1 VFEQLARNDDVE
13 ALVAERQRLV
23 DVGPTRLDAEAR
35 RVFERFAVDVDA
47 DDLVPGCVLACQRA
61 VAAAE
66 VEHAPSRTAD
76 VAPKE
81 VDAIR
86 PCEDEILT
94 AGRAVVLPVTLAQ
107 LLEPVHAFS
116 LARERRKYTGRRM
129 STKPVLEAERPVED
143 IRSARPYLLSR
154 RMLLALARRLAS
166 IAALVT
172 LDVGGVILGVYAALI
187 VRALY
192 LGQFPPLWGLMW
204 RTESDWLPFLT
215 VITVLVFW
223 VGGLY
228 RRRELRP
235 GLGQLVK
242 SLTLVAVITLAFGV
256 GTGYHF
262 TTYGLTPTALV
273 LTALFVGVLRA
284 SYETVTAD
292 LLRVAGTRRRAVLVG
307 EGERLASLLQTLGS
321 THSGIAYEFLGAIS
335 PRASEDGLPVLGSLD
350 ALPRVLAER
359 DVHELIV
366 TDTGFTE
373 RQLLE
378 LVEEAHRRG
387 VKVRLAPTTT
397 ELLLQRAEYVPGHG
411 APLFELRP
419 PALAGADWALKRA
432 FDIVGASIA
441 VVLGSPLWLAIA
453 VAIKAT
459 SRGPVF
465 YRDRRVG
472 LGEQEFGMM
481 KFRTMYADAAERQ
494 AQLEAVNEASG
505 PLFKIKNDP
514 RVTPV
519 GRFLRR
525 FSLDETPQVLNVLWG
540 EMSLVGPRPLPVRD
554 YEQLEPWHRK
564 RYAVLPGMTGL
575 WQVSGRID
583 LSFDD
588 LVRLDF
594 YYLENWSIWLDISIL
609 AKTLPA
615 VLARRGA
622 Y

>member
-1 VFEQLARNDDVE
+1 VGGSPAKQRTGRSGPEND
-13 ALVAERQRLV
+13 R
-23 DVGPTRLDAEAR
+23 
-35 RVFERFAVDVDA
+35 
-47 DDLVPGCVLACQRA
+47 
-61 VAAAE
+61 
-66 VEHAPSRTAD
+66 S
-76 VAPKE
+76 
-81 VDAIR
+81 
-86 PCEDEILT
+86 
-94 AGRAVVLPVTLAQ
+94 TLA
-107 LLEPVHAFS
+107 PV
-116 LARERRKYTGRRM
+116 
-129 STKPVLEAERPVED
+129 STKPVLEAERPPAAPAED

-154 RMLLALARRLAS
+154 RTLLGVGRRLAS
-166 IAALVT
+166 IAALVV
-172 LDVGGVILGVYAALI
+172 LDIGGLILGVYVALI
-187 VRALY
+187 IRALY

-228 RRRELRP
+228 RRREVRA
-235 GLGQLVK
+235 GLGQVLR
-242 SLTLVAVITLAFGV
+242 SLTLVAVITLAFGL

-273 LTALFVGVLRA
+273 LTAIFVGVLRG
-284 SYETVTAD
+284 SYETITAD
-292 LLRVAGTRRRAVLVG
+292 ILRVAGARRRAVLVG
-307 EGERLASLLQTLGS
+307 EGERLSRLLRTLGS
-321 THSGIAYEFLGAIS
+321 ARSGIEYEFLGAIS
-335 PRASEDGLPVLGSLD
+335 PRANEDGLPVLGSLD
-350 ALPRVLAER
+350 ALPRVLAQREV
-359 DVHELIV
+359 DELIV

-373 RQLLE
+373 KELLE
-378 LVEEAHRRG
+378 LVEHAHRRG
-387 VKVRLAPTTT
+387 VKVRVAPTTA
-397 ELLLQRAEYVPGHG
+397 ELLLQRADYLPGHG

-419 PALAGADWALKRA
+419 PALVGADWALKRT
-432 FDIVGASIA
+432 FDLVGASLAI
-441 VVLGSPLWLAIA
+441 VLGSPLWIAIA
-453 VAIKAT
+453 VAVKAT

-465 YRDRRVG
+465 YRDRRIG

-494 AQLEAVNEASG
+494 AALEAANEASG
-505 PLFKIKNDP
+505 PLFKIKDDP

-519 GRFLRR
+519 GHLLRR
-525 FSLDETPQVLNVLWG
+525 FSLDEMPQVLNVLWG
-540 EMSLVGPRPLPVRD
+540 EMSLVGPRPLPIRD

-564 RYAVLPGMTGL
+564 RYSVLPGMTGL